1 MKKLLKIL
9 PLCGL
14 FLLSPGA
21 RAQNTYTNPV
31 MDFDMPDPTVICAD
45 DGSFYLYATEGHGYS
60 IPIVRSFDLVNW
72 ERVGAGLQQG
82 DPSHV
87 RTQGR
92 ALGSRHQPAE
102 EELPALLLDVL
113 LGRKQNV
120 RHRRGDGGQPAGTLS
135 RTTAPCSAATR
146 SACSTP
152 STRNS
157 CAKGAATT
165 FSGAVSGA
173 FMPVELTK
181 DGLAVKAGSEPK
193 QIAGGAFEATYIHKR
208 DGYYYLFASI
218 GSCCEGLNSTY
229 TTVVGRSRSLMGPYT
244 DKSGKGMLD
253 NGYEVVIRRSDRVRR
268 PRAQLRHHH
277 RQGGRR
283 LVALSRRG
291 FPRPAGPQTAAR
303 QDRVGRRMADGP
315 QWTPFGYSA
324 TDSPFLNHKT

>member
-72 ERVGAGLQQG
+72 ERVGAAFSKETRPTFEPKGGLWAPDINRLKKNYLLYYSMSYWGGSKTCGIGVATADNPQG
-82 DPSHV
+82 PFKDHGPLFRSNTIGVFNSIDPEFV
-87 RTQGR
+87 RERGR
-92 ALGSRHQPAE
+92 NYLFWGSFWGIYA
-102 EELPALLLDVL
+102 
-113 LGRKQNV
+113 
-120 RHRRGDGGQPAGTLS
+120 
-135 RTTAPCSAATR
+135 
-146 SACSTP
+146 
-152 STRNS
+152 
-157 CAKGAATT
+157 
-165 FSGAVSGA
+165 
-173 FMPVELTK
+173 VELTK

-244 DKSGKGMLD
+244 DKSGKGMTTATRWSSGAATGSQAPGTTPTSSPTRRATTGCSITPWIPATRGAANCCSTRSSGSTD
-253 NGYEVVIRRSDRVRR
+253 GRRSARDT
-268 PRAQLRHHH
+268 LRIL
-277 RQGGRR
+277 RNR
-283 LVALSRRG
+283 L
-291 FPRPAGPQTAAR
+291 
-303 QDRVGRRMADGP
+303 
-315 QWTPFGYSA
+315 PFFK
-324 TDSPFLNHKT
+324 P